1 MARIKLLSDEELDDA
16 TRTTVQA
23 MEKSGADTSTMR
35 GLANC
40 PEFFKSYF
48 QFYGPARQGHSLS
61 EALIEMVRLR
71 IARHND
77 CFTWLNARLLQSA
90 EELTEEKITRLDLDK
105 SLKGF
110 SNAEQLALEYA
121 DRMATGHHNMS
132 DDFFD
137 RLKQHYTDEQ
147 VLELGMMI
155 GQFIGFG
162 RVLMVLDLESKFCAV
177 EGANL

>member
-35 GLANC
+35 CLANC
-40 PEFFKSYF
+40 SEFFKSYF

-77 CFTWLNARLLQSA
+77 CFT
-90 EELTEEKITRLDLDK
+90 
-105 SLKGF
+105 
-110 SNAEQLALEYA
+110 
-121 DRMATGHHNMS
+121 
-132 DDFFD
+132 
-137 RLKQHYTDEQ
+137 
-147 VLELGMMI
+147 
-155 GQFIGFG
+155 
-162 RVLMVLDLESKFCAV
+162 
-177 EGANL
+177 